1 MTDNPAETT
10 NKGHDWPGTAYS
22 FIRKT
27 EREFWRDPDGEI
39 RWTPALNDEGR
50 PLIEDHSGAGERCSA
65 CGTVI
70 RWLYFVWHPRK
81 GTYAVGRCCIRKVIS
96 ALPADQHVAYRDA
109 VSSIDREMRNAT
121 RRGQGK
127 PPIVGRRERLRSH
140 IETLEAVLKDTRV
153 TSASWVYNGNLHRVA
168 RDVNWYLGELG
179 RSKRHSG
186 FQSAL
191 KSELWSLGHTG
202 FAREL
207 VSV

>member
-1 MTDNPAETT
+1 LSDRLAGLHDHDSDLPPAS
-10 NKGHDWPGTAYS
+10 YS
-22 FIRKT
+22 FVRKT
-27 EREFWRDPDGEI
+27 EREFWLDEDSGNRRVPESRPDSS
-39 RWTPALNDEGR
+39 R
-50 PLIEDHSGAGERCSA
+50 LIEDHEDGDQTCAA
-65 CGTVI
+65 CGTEI